1 MPDWMYLVLIFV
13 FGPVPITA
21 CFVLACYLYYR
32 RNYVH
37 VITRIFQEKPLFV
50 IPRGEPNADAEDV
63 RIPGD
68 GGRTLRGCYLRT
80 PLATRKGVILFGLEF
95 GSDRWSS
102 QSYCEKLLADGYD
115 VFAYEPRNQ
124 GDSDKDANY
133 EPLQWV
139 TDRDLADARAALK
152 YLHARP
158 DADPFG
164 VGLFGISK
172 GGSLGLLLA
181 AEDRRVRCVAT
192 DGAFATYTTMVP
204 FIRKWVGIYIK
215 RREWLRTRIPDWF
228 YGLLGNAA
236 LSQVQHQRGVE
247 FVGVEKAVRRM
258 RQPWLAIHG
267 GGDTY
272 IKPEMAETL
281 VGLAKRSSAKE
292 LWMVEGAKH
301 NMALHL
307 AGETYHEKLLAFFE
321 KHLGGPSLARRQSA
335 VRASD
340 RAVREVA
347 NKR

>member
-1 MPDWMYLVLIFV
+1 MPDWMYFVLIFV

-63 RIPGD
+63 IIPTES
-68 GGRTLRGCYLRT
+68 GRTLRGCYLKT
-80 PLATRKGVILFGLEF
+80 PRHERKGVILFGLEF
-95 GSDRWSS
+95 GSNRWSS
-102 QSYCEKLLADGYD
+102 QSYCERLVAEGYD

-124 GDSDKDANY
+124 GDSDKDSDY

-139 TDRDLADARAALK
+139 TDRDLADARAALS
-152 YLHARP
+152 YLHSRP

-164 VGLFGISK
+164 VGVFGVSK

-204 FIRKWVGIYIK
+204 FIRKWVSIYIK
-215 RREWLRTRIPDWF
+215 RRDWIRTRIPDWF
-228 YGLLGNAA
+228 YGLLANAA
-236 LSQVQHQRGVE
+236 LGEVQGQRNVE
-247 FVGVEKAVRRM
+247 FVGIEKAVRKL
-258 RQPWLAIHG
+258 RQPWFAVHG

-272 IKPEMAETL
+272 IKPEMAEAL
-281 VGLAKRSSAKE
+281 VGMAKKTGHKE
-292 LWMVEGAKH
+292 LWMVDGAKH
-301 NMALHL
+301 NMALHV
-307 AGETYHEKLLAFFE
+307 AGSGYHDRILSFFDR
-321 KHLGGPSLARRQSA
+321 HLGEPSTARRKW
-335 VRASD
+335 R
-340 RAVREVA
+340 R
-347 NKR
+347 

>member
-1 MPDWMYLVLIFV
+1 MYIVLIFV

-21 CFVLACYLYYR
+21 LFVFACYLYYR
-32 RNYVH
+32 RYYVH

-50 IPRGEPNADAEDV
+50 IPRGEPNGMAEDV
-63 RIPGD
+63 RIAVE
-68 GGRTLRGCYLRT
+68 GRTLRGCYFKT
-80 PLATRKGVILFGLEF
+80 PMSSRKGVILFGLEF

-158 DADPFG
+158 DADAYG

-215 RREWLRTRIPDWF
+215 RRDWLRTRIPDWF

-247 FVGVEKAVRRM
+247 FVAVEKAVRRM
-258 RQPWLAIHG
+258 RQPWFAIHG

-272 IKPEMAETL
+272 IKPEMAAALLEL
-281 VGLAKRSSAKE
+281 SPGPKE
-292 LWMVEGAKH
+292 LWVVPGAKH
-301 NMALHL
+301 NQALTQDADEYRRRVLAFFDKHL
-307 AGETYHEKLLAFFE
+307 AG
-321 KHLGGPSLARRQSA
+321 
-335 VRASD
+335 V
-340 RAVREVA
+340 
-347 NKR
+347 

>member
-1 MPDWMYLVLIFV
+1 MPDWMYIVLIFV

-21 CFVLACYLYYR
+21 LFVFACYLYYR
-32 RNYVH
+32 RYYVH

-50 IPRGEPNADAEDV
+50 IPRGEPNASAEDV
-63 RIPGD
+63 RIPTVE
-68 GGRTLRGCYLRT
+68 GRTLRGCYLKT
-80 PLATRKGVILFGLEF
+80 PFATRKGVILFGLEF
-95 GSDRWSS
+95 GSNRWSS

-158 DADPFG
+158 DADPYG

-236 LSQVQHQRGVE
+236 LSEVQGQRGVE
-247 FVGVEKAVRRM
+247 FVAVEKAVRRM
-258 RQPWLAIHG
+258 KQPWLAIHG

-281 VGLAKRSSAKE
+281 VGLAKRSGSKE

-301 NMALHL
+301 NMALHV

-321 KHLGGPSLARRQSA
+321 RHLGGPSRARRQPIPVLSTA
-335 VRASD
+335 N
-340 RAVREVA
+340 VREA
-347 NKR
+347 AKL

>member
-1 MPDWMYLVLIFV
+1 MYLVLIFV

-21 CFVLACYLYYR
+21 LFVFACYLYYR
-32 RNYVH
+32 RYYVH

-50 IPRGEPNADAEDV
+50 IPRGEPNEAAEDV
-63 RIPGD
+63 RIPVE
-68 GGRTLRGCYLRT
+68 GRTLRGCYLKT

-139 TDRDLADARAALK
+139 TDRDLADARAALH

-158 DADPFG
+158 DADAYG
-164 VGLFGISK
+164 VGIFGISK

-181 AEDRRVRCVAT
+181 AEDRRVRCIAT

-247 FVGVEKAVRRM
+247 FVAVEKAVRRM
-258 RQPWLAIHG
+258 RQPWFAIHG

-281 VGLAKRSSAKE
+281 VGLAKRSSSKE

-301 NMALHL
+301 NMALHI

-321 KHLGGPSLARRQSA
+321 RHLGGPSLARRQPARSMTGVPA
-335 VRASD
+335 VQQ
-340 RAVREVA
+340 
-347 NKR
+347 